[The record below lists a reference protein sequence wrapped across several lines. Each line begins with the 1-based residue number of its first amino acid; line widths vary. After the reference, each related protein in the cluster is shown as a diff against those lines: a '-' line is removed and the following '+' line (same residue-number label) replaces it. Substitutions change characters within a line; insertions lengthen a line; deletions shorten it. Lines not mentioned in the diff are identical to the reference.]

1 RLRLGRRLRRRI
13 ARHHPAARRAV
24 PGRAGQVDGRA
35 GARQPCGAGAD
46 HVGGAV
52 AGRHAGRGRLP
63 AGAPGERRLRL
74 VRRGLRALSTYRD
87 HAVILRK
94 VDYGEAD
101 RIFTLLTRAHGKVG
115 AIAKGVRRT
124 ESKLASSLELYT
136 HVDVLLA
143 KGRAELAERVCE
155 DRHPVDGVYELTV
168 MALDELAREVDP
180 RRASAYFLM
189 SALDLLGYAPQLA
202 ACASCE
208 RPLEPRAAA
217 FSAAAG
223 GFLCERDDLGMPRTP
238 LAAIKVLRLM
248 ASGDLDTYRR
258 LKLDGA
264 LVDEVERV
272 LTLQLEHH
280 LDRRLKSLQFLHDMR
295 ARS

>member
-1 RLRLGRRLRRRI
+1 M
-13 ARHHPAARRAV
+13 
-24 PGRAGQVDGRA
+24 
-35 GARQPCGAGAD
+35 
-46 HVGGAV
+46 
-52 AGRHAGRGRLP
+52 
-63 AGAPGERRLRL
+63 
-74 VRRGLRALSTYRD
+74 
-87 HAVILRK
+87 ILRK

-143 KGRAELAERVCE
+143 KGRGELDVVAQVQRLPGVRMAGEVERMSHAALVAELAERVCE

>member
-1 RLRLGRRLRRRI
+1 MSSRRSRKAATRSVPPPADTRI
-13 ARHHPAARRAV
+13 FAARW
-24 PGRAGQVDGRA
+24 GRAT
-35 GARQPCGAGAD
+35 
-46 HVGGAV
+46 
-52 AGRHAGRGRLP
+52 
-63 AGAPGERRLRL
+63 
-74 VRRGLRALSTYRD
+74 LSTYRD

-101 RIFTLLTRAHGKVG
+101 RIFTLLTATHGKVG
-115 AIAKGVRRT
+115 AIAKGVRRP
-124 ESKLASSLELYT
+124 ESKLAAALELYT
-136 HVDVLLA
+136 HIDVLLA
-143 KGRAELAERVCE
+143 KGRGELDVVAQVQRLPGTRMAGEVERMSHAALIAELAERVCE

-168 MALDELAREVDP
+168 MALDELARETDP

-189 SALDLLGYAPQLA
+189 SALDLLGYAPQLM

-208 RPLEPRAAA
+208 RPLEARPAA

-223 GFLCERDDLGMPRTP
+223 GFLCDRHDDLGMPKTS

-248 ASGDLDTYRR
+248 AAGDLQTYRR
-258 LKLDGA
+258 LKLEGELMD
-264 LVDEVERV
+264 DVERV

-295 ARS
+295 ARN